1 MRPINEELAENLREA
16 GKQEFLACGFKGASM
31 RNIAARLQVT
41 TGAIYRY
48 YTDKEALFDALTRA
62 MGTRKGLQET

>member
-41 TGAIYRY
+41 HG
-48 YTDKEALFDALTRA
+48 
-62 MGTRKGLQET
+62 